1 MVSLTLRVLEAYR
14 TCYDL
19 CNSVLEYLGHDI
31 KESLLFPRNQIGHLR
46 SREYSHRH
54 LPMQHPRPFVKARW
68 HSRLFCEDLQGVA
81 LCFLAHLCK
90 IMSKNCTKLAK
101 YILCV
106 VCAWREGTVRWQDL
120 WILFVRFVW
129 FSILKIQ
136 VKLALTVIR
145 DLISLI
151 HTYVCLGVKIR
162 TFLSYFKQ
170 WNLIFDKVRLHI
182 S

>member
-1 MVSLTLRVLEAYR
+1 MVSQTLRVLEAYR

-54 LPMQHPRPFVKARW
+54 LPMQHPRPFVKVRW

-90 IMSKNCTKLAK
+90 IMSKNCTRLAK
-101 YILCV
+101 YVLCMLGV
-106 VCAWREGTVRWQDL
+106 SPNFEITVAFGLKFHRYLRTLSLKLIWGVFSGVRWGL
-120 WILFVRFVW
+120 GWLLFSKF
-129 FSILKIQ
+129 
-136 VKLALTVIR
+136 
-145 DLISLI
+145 
-151 HTYVCLGVKIR
+151 R
-162 TFLSYFKQ
+162 TSWKARPFP
-170 WNLIFDKVRLHI
+170 
-182 S
+182 